1 MRYIPYTTKVK
12 HKFYKGLGYVE
23 MLVLIAT
30 LILVAGILTKYT
42 KQRLVVSILIFL
54 VTCISLIRIDD
65 KSLYLYA
72 VDAMRFMVSKKKV
85 KEEIVGSTRKYIE
98 LSGLNFVSS
107 TGERRLEVIEIF
119 KRGIGTIKN
128 CRISKVLDLK
138 KYTQQIEEYKTN
150 IENLKESYKEG
161 LLKQDEYEVR
171 IAIAEGIIQ
180 KLYSREQ
187 EEYLCYRYFISF
199 ESDPAE
205 AIEIFESMGMQC
217 KEVSEREYLQIA
229 FPQNNEKVRYKTNNY
244 DFCGCTGC
252 WQTLSQ
258 FKKVVDMGY
267 GIDLFN
273 TQANVYVDIREA
285 DRAVSIRKLDK
296 AIFEMQSRKR
306 RKKSDDIDAEDLQ
319 SALEETLISIKN
331 GDKIYEVVATFQC
344 FDKSGEN
351 KNKKANKKELGAEGF
366 KVKDEIFLQK
376 QIFDLISRNKFMQ
389 KKCITMDATTLS
401 YMFPFQKY
409 EVEDKDGIYVNS
421 EEPNFVNFFKRDTRH
436 LNSNLVVLGTP
447 GSGKSYCAKDLLINL
462 SVKDSKIMILDIE
475 GEYKKLCEYL
485 HGEVKT
491 IKHTIPFDPFE
502 INDLDVEDFK
512 FLMHM
517 EFLKTLYQQL
527 FQNLKPEE
535 LEELINVTRRTYEEV
550 DKVTFIQLL
559 ERIET
564 KSIYNKIEP
573 IIRRISD
580 SCGTVVDANR
590 RCVCFDFSRVFEEKD
605 RGLFNAYLMLTIKE
619 IEKTIFENIKYNKI
633 HKTNRK
639 VIVLIDESHILL
651 DECRKDA
658 LDFIYLLSKRIRKYD
673 GMMIL
678 ATQSLRDFQSEGK
691 YEKKTMSPLS
701 AAQYAMIFK
710 IPQGEWKDVENTFI
724 TAKGDGLCDI
734 STLKRGEMI
743 FVEDRNEFS
752 LIQLEKSDKEG
763 MFKL

>member
-1 MRYIPYTTKVK
+1 
-12 HKFYKGLGYVE
+12 
-23 MLVLIAT
+23 
-30 LILVAGILTKYT
+30 
-42 KQRLVVSILIFL
+42 
-54 VTCISLIRIDD
+54 
-65 KSLYLYA
+65 
-72 VDAMRFMVSKKKV
+72 
-85 KEEIVGSTRKYIE
+85 
-98 LSGLNFVSS
+98 
-107 TGERRLEVIEIF
+107 
-119 KRGIGTIKN
+119 
-128 CRISKVLDLK
+128 
-138 KYTQQIEEYKTN
+138 
-150 IENLKESYKEG
+150 
-161 LLKQDEYEVR
+161 
-171 IAIAEGIIQ
+171 
-180 KLYSREQ
+180 
-187 EEYLCYRYFISF
+187 
-199 ESDPAE
+199 
-205 AIEIFESMGMQC
+205 
-217 KEVSEREYLQIA
+217 
-229 FPQNNEKVRYKTNNY
+229 
-244 DFCGCTGC
+244 
-252 WQTLSQ
+252 
-258 FKKVVDMGY
+258 
-267 GIDLFN
+267 
-273 TQANVYVDIREA
+273 
-285 DRAVSIRKLDK
+285 
-296 AIFEMQSRKR
+296 
-306 RKKSDDIDAEDLQ
+306 
-319 SALEETLISIKN
+319 
-331 GDKIYEVVATFQC
+331 
-344 FDKSGEN
+344 
-351 KNKKANKKELGAEGF
+351 
-366 KVKDEIFLQK
+366 
-376 QIFDLISRNKFMQ
+376 
-389 KKCITMDATTLS
+389 MDATTLA

-409 EVEDKDGIYVNS
+409 EVEDKNGIYVNS

-436 LNSNLVVLGTP
+436 LNSNLVILGTP

-527 FQNLKPEE
+527 FQNLQPEE
-535 LEELINVTRRTYEEV
+535 LEELINVTRRAYEEV

-580 SCGTVVDANR
+580 SCGTVLDGNR